1 MTMAKVRRAMALYRP
16 EVIENDGK
24 RHAAVAA
31 IFHEDAAGVRL
42 LFIER
47 ARCEGDPWSGHIAFP
62 GGGMEAQDADA
73 RAAAER
79 ETLEEIG
86 LDLRTADYL
95 GRLDDVT
102 GATLPVR
109 VSGFVYGV
117 GETPDRFAI
126 NHEVREVFWAPVGK
140 LLRPERRVTLRVRF
154 GGQEQVRPGIDL
166 LGPGRPVLWGI
177 TYRFVTRFLEILGCE
192 IPVR

>member
-1 MTMAKVRRAMALYRP
+1 MAEIRQAMALYRP
-16 EVIENDGK
+16 EVVEDGGK

-31 IFHEDAAGVRL
+31 IFHEDATGVRL

-62 GGGMEAQDADA
+62 GGGMEAQDAGA

-95 GRLDDVT
+95 GRLDDVA

-117 GETPDRFAI
+117 DEMPERFAM
-126 NHEVREVFWAPVGK
+126 NHEVREVFWTRVDD
-140 LLRPERRVTLRVRF
+140 LLDPERRVTLQVRF
-154 GGQEQVRPGIDL
+154 EGEEPVRPGIDL

-177 TYRFVTRFLEILGCE
+177 TYRFVTRFLEILGWE
-192 IPVR
+192 ITVK